1 MTKGALHAATAATIS
16 RSKDYQWG
24 SMSKSVLAT
33 STALAALCVAFAAP
47 AQAQTETP
55 QATAPQTS
63 DAASSDTSAT
73 TAASEQAGAT
83 TPEPADRDIIVTGS
97 TRAQR
102 RFDASYAINTVTQTD
117 MEKIAPVN
125 FADLIGQLPGFQTEI
140 TGGEVQNIYRIRGL
154 PNDGGFVSFQQD
166 GLPLF
171 HENDGVFFRGDALL
185 KPDLMT
191 ERVEVVRG
199 GPAPV
204 YASYSG
210 AIVNAIEVTGRD
222 TMRGKAQLTLGDT
235 GLYRGDFVQSGPLGN
250 RTYYALGGFVRYHDG
265 YRDNG
270 FPNDKGGQ
278 FRANIKHDLDN
289 GSLRVSVNYVNDHNV
304 FYLPIPTA
312 DPRNPSVSLDRYIDY
327 FHGTLNSPALRNVNL
342 RYRNGAG
349 VVQNEASDLGDGRHM
364 QMFNV
369 GTQYDAEFDGWL
381 VSAKAGFTMG
391 KLDFTA
397 LYSTTNPADANA
409 FPSSNAPRP
418 NDYLSRAIRA
428 FGPVASFRY
437 FLAGTNT
444 IYDPYAASGL
454 VMQAQY
460 RDIHSEFYSNQIN
473 LSVAKKFETGFG
485 SHDLKL
491 GVYGSLYGESSRTIY
506 QDYLF
511 EVASRPRTL
520 DLVVYNAAREAIGRI
535 TDNGALSYAGTLSQG
550 NSDAK
555 MIAVFANDTWEIVPG
570 LRIDAG
576 IRHERYEYK
585 GYALPTALANLGDR
599 TTIADDLTRSFT
611 GGIINQRLKP
621 HATNWTV
628 GANYDFNTHIGVYGR
643 AAHLETPPSVQTVMN
658 ITPTIIT
665 TVADQY
671 EAGLKL
677 AAGRSYLYVT
687 GFYTNFDPLN
697 ASFLARD
704 PTTGRSDV
712 NVPFIGEAQVKGIEF
727 DGALAVTPWFTLN
740 GALTISDPKYKNFQN
755 SNGADPARAEG
766 KQIVRQPK
774 IYGNIRPSFD
784 FDLGDNAISLYGR
797 YTYMGKRYVDFYNYT
812 ALPAYGTTGAGV
824 TVRHGTWQLQ
834 VVGDNLFNAHGL
846 TEGNTR
852 TDQVDGQG
860 NPEAIYGRPIF
871 GRNVRLVVG
880 KSW

>member
-1 MTKGALHAATAATIS
+1 MDTNGRTSLH
-16 RSKDYQWG
+16 RSTNVLWG
-24 SMSKSVLAT
+24 SMFKSVLAT
-33 STALAALCVAFAAP
+33 GTAIVSLCPAFATAVH
-47 AQAQTETP
+47 AQATTVP
-55 QATAPQTS
+55 V
-63 DAASSDTSAT
+63 T
-73 TAASEQAGAT
+73 TAAGTAEAPPQDT
-83 TPEPADRDIIVTGS
+83 TQEEPKSDIIVTGS

-102 RFDASYAINTVTQTD
+102 RFDASYAINTVSQAD
-117 MEKIAPVN
+117 IEKIAPVN

-171 HENDGVFFRGDALL
+171 HENDGVFFRGDAIL

-222 TMRGKAQLTLGDT
+222 QVRGKAQVTLGDT
-235 GLYRGDFVQSGPLGN
+235 GLYRADVVQSGPLGN
-250 RTYYALGGFVRYHDG
+250 RTYYAMGGFVRYHDG

-278 FRANIKHDLDN
+278 FRANIRHDLDN
-289 GSLRVSVNYVNDHNV
+289 GSLRLSVNYVNDHNV

-327 FHGTLNSPALRNVNL
+327 FSGTMNSPALRNVNL

-349 VVQNEASDLGDGRHM
+349 VIQNQASDLADGRHM
-364 QMFNV
+364 RMLNI

-381 VSAKAGFTMG
+381 LSAKAGFTMG
-391 KLDFTA
+391 QLDFNA
-397 LYSTTNPADANA
+397 FYSTTNPVDANA
-409 FPSSNAPRP
+409 YANGFRT
-418 NDYLSRAIRA
+418 RATTA
-428 FGPVASFRY
+428 FGPVASFGY
-437 FLAGTNT
+437 VLAGTNT
-444 IYDPYAASGL
+444 VYDPYAASGL
-454 VMQAQY
+454 VVQGQY
-460 RDIHSEFYSNQIN
+460 RDIHSRFYSNQAN
-473 LSVAKKFETGFG
+473 VSVAKKFDTGIG

-491 GVYGSLYGESSRTIY
+491 GVYGSLYGEDSRTIY
-506 QDYLF
+506 QNYLI
-511 EVASRPRTL
+511 EVAGKPRTL
-520 DLVVYNAAREAIGRI
+520 DLVAYNAAGTRIGSV
-535 TDNGALSYAGTLSQG
+535 TDNGVLNYAATLTRG
-550 NSDAK
+550 NADAR

-576 IRHERYEYK
+576 IRHERYGYK
-585 GYALPTALANLGDR
+585 GYALLTGSANLGNAA
-599 TTIADDLTRSFT
+599 TLADDTTRAFT
-611 GGIINQRLKP
+611 GGIVNQRGKP
-621 HATNWTV
+621 NVTNWTV
-628 GANYDFNTHIGVYGR
+628 GANYDFSRHVGVYGR
-643 AAHLETPPSVQTVMN
+643 ASHLETPPSVQTVMN
-658 ITPTIIT
+658 INPTILT
-665 TVADQY
+665 TIADQY

-697 ASFLARD
+697 ASFLAFD
-704 PTTGRSDV
+704 PTTGRNDV
-712 NVPFIGEAQVKGIEF
+712 NIPFIGEAQVKGVEF
-727 DGALAVTPWFTLN
+727 DGSLALTSWFSLN
-740 GALTISDPKYKNFQN
+740 GALTVSDPKYRNFQ
-755 SNGADPARAEG
+755 SSTGADPVQAEG
-766 KQIVRQPK
+766 RQIVRQPK

-784 FDLGDNAISLYGR
+784 FDLGGNAVSVYGR
-797 YTYMGKRYVDFYNYT
+797 YTYMGKRFVDLYNNT

-834 VVGDNLFNAHGL
+834 VVGDNLFNVHGL

-852 TDQVDGQG
+852 TDQLSGQG
-860 NPEAIYGRPIF
+860 NAEAIYGRPIF

>member
-16 RSKDYQWG
+16 RSIDYQWG

-55 QATAPQTS
+55 QTTAPQTS
-63 DAASSDTSAT
+63 DAAPSDTSAT

-312 DPRNPSVSLDRYIDY
+312 DPRNPSVSLDRYIEF

-397 LYSTTNPADANA
+397 FYSTTNPADANA
-409 FPSSNAPRP
+409 FANGYSARGVT
-418 NDYLSRAIRA
+418 A
-428 FGPVASFRY
+428 FGPIASFGY
-437 FLAGTNT
+437 LLAGTNT
-444 IYDPYAASGL
+444 PYDPFSASGL
-454 VMQAQY
+454 VMQGQY
-460 RDIHSEFYSNQIN
+460 RDIHSRFYSNQFN
-473 LSVAKKFETGFG
+473 LSVAKKFETPIG
-485 SHDLKL
+485 SHDLKI
-491 GVYGSLYGESSRTIY
+491 GVYGSLYGEDSRTIY
-506 QDYLF
+506 QNYLI

-520 DLVVYNAAREAIGRI
+520 DLVAYNAAGVRVGRI
-535 TDNGALSYAGTLSQG
+535 TDNGVLNYAATLTQG
-550 NSDAK
+550 DSDAQ
-555 MIAVFANDTWEIVPG
+555 MAAIFANDTWEIVPG

-576 IRHERYEYK
+576 IRHERYNYK
-585 GYALPTALANLGDR
+585 GYALLTGPANLGDA
-599 TTIADDLTRSFT
+599 TTLADDATRAFT
-611 GGIINQRLKP
+611 GGTINQRLKP

-643 AAHLETPPSVQTVMN
+643 AAHLETPPSVQTVMSIN
-658 ITPTIIT
+658 PTIIT
-665 TVADQY
+665 TIADQY

-697 ASFLARD
+697 ASFLAFD
-704 PTTGRSDV
+704 PTTGRNDV
-712 NVPFIGEAQVKGIEF
+712 NVPFIGKAKVKGIEF

-740 GALTISDPKYKNFQN
+740 GALTVSDPQYKDFQN
-755 SNGADPARAEG
+755 ANGADPQRAEG
-766 KQIVRQPK
+766 KQIIRQPK